1 MQLVNLMDRCC
12 NYIQCDDD
20 MMDAQDA
27 EVWSDLPGAGGRGRA
42 ARGGG
47 ARAAADREH
56 RGPHRQ
62 RGGGGLRRP
71 HYEHFCVLVLGLL
84 NMYLVSCVIY

>member
-1 MQLVNLMDRCC
+1 MQLVNLMDRCYS
-12 NYIQCDDD
+12 NKLSIQYDDDDD

-47 ARAAADREH
+47 ACAAADREH
-56 RGPHRQ
+56 RGHRQ
-62 RGGGGLRRP
+62 RGGGLRRP

-84 NMYLVSCVIY
+84 NMYWSLV

>member
-12 NYIQCDDD
+12 NYLSIKFIMCDDD

-27 EVWSDLPGAGGRGRA
+27 EVWTDLPGAGGRGRA

-56 RGPHRQ
+56 RRHRQ
-62 RGGGGLRRP
+62 RGGGLRSP
-71 HYEHFCVLVLGLL
+71 H
-84 NMYLVSCVIY
+84 